1 MNNTQNG
8 GLDPITLRILT
19 LLSGGQKLKLYD
31 LARVMETSM
40 DSIWV
45 AVQLLLEQSYIEASQ
60 GRYMLAEKG
69 LEYLAKKGIT
79 AALPDDDPAP
89 KDFKNKYKIPF
100 FGTMSAFAEWITPL
114 LVAFTALGLLSFAFV
129 LQSKATFFVL
139 GTMAVYI
146 AFIVLYI
153 KRSYHFVLEDEKLV
167 VFRMG
172 KSIGA
177 KGPGPILV
185 IPVIDHV
192 RRVDMRELSQE
203 VKGEVCL
210 TKDNLILNTGFVITW
225 KVDDAP
231 LSLKKLSDASA
242 TISSFA
248 SAILK
253 TVISEYE
260 MKEALGKRKAI
271 NNLVQTKM
279 ERIASEWG
287 LSLTSMEIREMQPT
301 DGVMKSMQNK
311 FTAGLEKDAALT
323 KSDGQV
329 ESLQKIMRL
338 GASMSPNA
346 MNLKYLETLEKIG
359 EGPATKYIIPME
371 FFNLLKELL
380 QKQANVQGNEKK
392 PTENN
397 PSGIMTSNN
406 NSV

>member
-31 LARVMETSM
+31 LARVMETTM